1 MRAAGVRAG
10 LVHKDCTAF
19 VPRAPYDLILS
30 NLPFGNRVG
39 THQDNER
46 LYARLCTMLPEWL
59 APGGVAV
66 LYTMEYTLL
75 HRCLG
80 AQKKLRRVG
89 ETRTAAGGLL
99 PWVIVV
105 ERAE

>member
-1 MRAAGVRAG
+1 M
-10 LVHKDCTAF
+10 VHKDCTAF

-46 LYARLCTMLPEWL
+46 LYAQLCAMLPEWL
-59 APGGVAV
+59 ASGGVAV

-75 HRCLG
+75 HRCLSK
-80 AQKKLRRVG
+80 QKSLRRIG

-99 PWVIVV
+99 PWVVV
-105 ERAE
+105 VGKNE